1 MLVLHEHPFASY
13 CQKAL
18 IALYELEL
26 PFERVLVED
35 RDEHVKLWPLNTI
48 PVLVDTDA
56 GLTLPESTT
65 IIEHLDGLAGG
76 RLIPSDPRAA
86 LLARLWDRIADN
98 HVATPMQKI
107 VGDSLRPEG
116 RGDPEGVAQAR
127 ATLDTAYGV
136 FETHLAGWRSLAG
149 EEFTVADCAAAP
161 ALLYCRAVHRW
172 DADAYPEVT
181 RYVRAL
187 LARPSV
193 ARVIDEARPFRGLFP
208 LHWPDD
214 FDELEPA

>member
-76 RLIPSDPRAA
+76 RLIPSDPRTA

-116 RGDPEGVAQAR
+116 RGDPEGVAQAH
-127 ATLDTAYGV
+127 AALDTAYGV
-136 FETHLAGWRSLAG
+136 FETHLAGWRWLAG

-172 DADAYPEVT
+172 EADAYPEVT

-208 LHWPDD
+208 LPWPDD